1 VWVDALYI
9 FKLFEVS
16 PIYSLRT
23 LLTALVL
30 EIALNR
36 FMKNIKRFSLS
47 SFLSFVLMFSYAQAA
62 DFNNNKTL
70 EVRVLV
76 DVSERMKVSDPDNHR
91 IAALKLFIKLL
102 PNNANVGIWM
112 FDSMTTEI
120 MKTGKSGISWKTQAF
135 KNLEQVHS
143 SGKTADIERALA
155 VASLDWVEKDK
166 SARRHVVLLTDGK
179 ITSGKTKKGN
189 AASKER
195 VLNYQVTRLKA
206 ADVSVHTVGF
216 SEDADI
222 EFLDSIASETLGWFD
237 VANTS
242 EQLERAL
249 LRVNKRLVERNS
261 IPLVANKFTVDETVR
276 QFTAVVF
283 RKKGFGST
291 QLDDPEGMDFGRSS
305 NRTGVNWHRE
315 KKYDIVT
322 VTKPM
327 EGEWRLIAPAD
338 PGNEIF
344 ITTNLQMAV
353 EDMPKEIFAGS
364 NTRIKMLM
372 TDKGKLLQNS
382 NMLSVIDAT
391 VEITNKRGDK
401 EAVPMQQDMITGGYF
416 FVDVGKELEVGPYEL
431 VVRAVG
437 NTFERIEALSFYVKP
452 KPKIDYVEI
461 NPVFDK
467 VLAEAGV
474 VLPEEGV
481 TDEQVLQCPD
491 LSKVLAGGDGVPPA
505 ELIEEESNWV
515 LVGGVVLIVNLLLAA
530 AGFFGLKFYKEK
542 MAAEDELLTTK
553 LT

>member
-1 VWVDALYI
+1 MA
-9 FKLFEVS
+9 
-16 PIYSLRT
+16 
-23 LLTALVL
+23 
-30 EIALNR
+30 
-36 FMKNIKRFSLS
+36 
-47 SFLSFVLMFSYAQAA
+47 SYVQAA
-62 DFNNNKTL
+62 DFNKNNAL

-76 DVSERMKVSDPDNHR
+76 DVSERMKISDPDNHR

-112 FDSMTTEI
+112 FDNMTTEI
-120 MKTGKSGISWKTQAF
+120 MKTGKSGISWKIQAL

-143 SGKTADIERALA
+143 SGESADIERALA
-155 VASLDWVEKDK
+155 VASLDWVEEDK
-166 SARRHVVLLTDGK
+166 GARRHIVLLTDGK

-189 AASKER
+189 AESKER
-195 VLNYQVTRLKA
+195 VLNYQLTRLKA
-206 ADVSVHTVGF
+206 GGVSAHTVGF

-222 EFLDSIASETLGWFD
+222 EFLDVIASETSGWFE
-237 VANTS
+237 VVKKP

-249 LRVNKRLVERNS
+249 LRVNKRLVEKNS
-261 IPLVANKFTVDETVR
+261 IPLIANKFTVDETVR

-305 NRTGVNWHRE
+305 DRVGVNWHRE

-364 NTRIKMLM
+364 DTRIKMLM

-391 VEITNKRGDK
+391 IEITNKRGDK
-401 EAVPMQQDMITGGYF
+401 EVISMQQDMITGGYF
-416 FVDVGKELEVGPYEL
+416 FVDVGKELKVGQYEL

-437 NTFERIEALSFYVKP
+437 NTFERIEALSFHVKS

-461 NPVFDK
+461 DPVFDT
-467 VLAEAGV
+467 VLAEAGI

-481 TDEQVLQCPD
+481 TDEEILQCPD
-491 LSKVLAGGDGVPPA
+491 LSKIVVGGNGAAPV
-505 ELIEEESNWV
+505 EEIEEESNW
-515 LVGGVVLIVNLLLAA
+515 LLTGGIVLIVNLLLAA
-530 AGFFGLKFYKEK
+530 GGFFGLRFYKKK
-542 MAAEDELLTTK
+542 MVAEDEILTKK
-553 LT
+553 LMT